1 MKKQKN
7 DTTIKLEDLGVNP
20 NEPGMPLIDM
30 DNMPVLAL
38 RGSPVFSGMLIPV
51 GLARESSLQLVDE
64 AEKNNEVIALV
75 AQRDSEVEAPGK
87 RDLYPVGVLG
97 TIMDK
102 VQLPD
107 GNVSAVIKTGPR
119 VQLKSLRSRS
129 PYLRGRLELRDEL
142 LPDDKEGK
150 ERMAVLIKTCM
161 DLFDGLLK
169 IVDTQETKE
178 MARNLEN
185 MDSPVMRIAF
195 ICANSPFSNDDKFH
209 MLEMDNA
216 MERYEYLARKLSEAT
231 QFMRIRSEIQDKT
244 AEQLTRQQRD
254 HFLQQQIRTIQ
265 EELGSS
271 VEDEDAD
278 ELAARARKMSW
289 SKEARQ
295 HFEKELRKLDRFNAQ
310 NPEYSIQYQYLD
322 TFLSLP
328 WNKTEK
334 KAIDVDRVRQTLE
347 EDHYGLEDVK
357 ERILEQV
364 AVLKLR
370 SDMRAPIL
378 CLYGPPGVGK
388 TSLGKSI
395 ARALGREYARISLG
409 GLHDEAEIRGHRR
422 TYIGALPG
430 RVITALKSCKTN
442 NPVIVLDEVDKIG
455 HDFKGDPSTALLE
468 VLDPEQ
474 NSHFHDNYLD
484 FDYDLSRVMFIATA
498 NDLSAVSRPLLDRME
513 LVEITGYVTE
523 EKVEIGRRHL
533 VGKMLAQHG
542 FAADEVE
549 FSPEALRKIIDSY
562 TRESGVRLLEKKIA
576 KVIRRLGMLKA
587 TEKPFPRLITP
598 KEIDEFMGPEE
609 VIPDVISDEPQVGV
623 VTGLAWTSVGG
634 EVLFIETALIPG
646 KGDKLSL
653 TGNLGD
659 VMKESAQLA
668 LQYLK
673 AHAPELGID
682 PEIFTKKDVHIHVP
696 EGAVPKDG
704 PSAGITIATALTSV
718 LTERK
723 VRPRIAMTG
732 EITLRGKV
740 IPVGGI
746 KEKILA
752 AKRSGA
758 HEVILCHENEKDID
772 KIPAQYLEGLTFH
785 YVKTLDE
792 VLAIALE
799 PTA

>member
-334 KAIDVDRVRQTLE
+334 KAIDVVGPDYIPYTDGKFLTPSEKAEFWVRSWKEEGFDPIASYARAEEDARNDNELARKYPLFSVQQKTYRSVHSTFNNLEWMDEVCDQKPVILMNLADAAARGIQDGDAVVVFNDRGEHHGVALVNDLIKPGVVGLQNGWWEQQGGSSSHVTNDKWKTLGGTHCCNQTLV
-347 EDHYGLEDVK
+347 DVK
-357 ERILEQV
+357 
-364 AVLKLR
+364 K
-370 SDMRAPIL
+370 
-378 CLYGPPGVGK
+378 
-388 TSLGKSI
+388 
-395 ARALGREYARISLG
+395 
-409 GLHDEAEIRGHRR
+409 EA
-422 TYIGALPG
+422 
-430 RVITALKSCKTN
+430 
-442 NPVIVLDEVDKIG
+442 
-455 HDFKGDPSTALLE
+455 
-468 VLDPEQ
+468 
-474 NSHFHDNYLD
+474 
-484 FDYDLSRVMFIATA
+484 
-498 NDLSAVSRPLLDRME
+498 
-513 LVEITGYVTE
+513 
-523 EKVEIGRRHL
+523 
-533 VGKMLAQHG
+533 
-542 FAADEVE
+542 
-549 FSPEALRKIIDSY
+549 
-562 TRESGVRLLEKKIA
+562 
-576 KVIRRLGMLKA
+576 
-587 TEKPFPRLITP
+587 
-598 KEIDEFMGPEE
+598 
-609 VIPDVISDEPQVGV
+609 
-623 VTGLAWTSVGG
+623 
-634 EVLFIETALIPG
+634 
-646 KGDKLSL
+646 
-653 TGNLGD
+653 
-659 VMKESAQLA
+659 
-668 LQYLK
+668 
-673 AHAPELGID
+673 
-682 PEIFTKKDVHIHVP
+682 
-696 EGAVPKDG
+696 
-704 PSAGITIATALTSV
+704 
-718 LTERK
+718 
-723 VRPRIAMTG
+723 
-732 EITLRGKV
+732 
-740 IPVGGI
+740 
-746 KEKILA
+746 
-752 AKRSGA
+752 
-758 HEVILCHENEKDID
+758 
-772 KIPAQYLEGLTFH
+772 
-785 YVKTLDE
+785 
-792 VLAIALE
+792 
-799 PTA
+799 